1 MRSEFE
7 LAGLTVTLDAGG
19 NLIGQLDGSEP
30 NLKPLISGSHC
41 DTVVGGGR
49 FDGIIGVLAALEVA
63 HALKD
68 VGRLLRHPLQVIDFL
83 SEEPSDY
90 GISCVGS
97 RAFSGLLTS
106 QMLASENRAGE
117 TLATALTRI
126 GGAPEALG
134 QALRAPNS
142 TAAFVELHIEQ
153 GPVLESSGLHI
164 GSVTNIVGIRR
175 VGIT

>member
-1 MRSEFE
+1 
-7 LAGLTVTLDAGG
+7 
-19 NLIGQLDGSEP
+19 
-30 NLKPLISGSHC
+30 
-41 DTVVGGGR
+41 
-49 FDGIIGVLAALEVA
+49 
-63 HALKD
+63 
-68 VGRLLRHPLQVIDFL
+68 
-83 SEEPSDY
+83 
-90 GISCVGS
+90 
-97 RAFSGLLTS
+97 
-106 QMLASENRAGE
+106 MLASENRAGE

-175 VGIT
+175 VGITVHGLPDHAGTTPMDLRRDALVGAAELIREARNMAATMNGNPHYVVATVGRLDVTPQCAKCGTWQGRNGVGSSKRFKTGLAGLPGTIAC